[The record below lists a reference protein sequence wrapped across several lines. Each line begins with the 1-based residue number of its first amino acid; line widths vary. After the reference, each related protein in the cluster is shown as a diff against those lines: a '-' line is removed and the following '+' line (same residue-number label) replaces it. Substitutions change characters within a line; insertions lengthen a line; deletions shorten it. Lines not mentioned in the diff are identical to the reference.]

1 MLLPMPF
8 FVADLIAIICVLA
21 DVTAIYVE
29 DAKPHFLYLY
39 FWKMLLPWWQM
50 E

>member
-21 DVTAIYVE
+21 DVIAIYVE
-29 DAKPHFLYLY
+29 DG
-39 FWKMLLPWWQM
+39 
-50 E
+50 